1 MCVFSI
7 DGVGK
12 GSIGRR
18 LSSGPVNMRAI
29 RALYAPCQ
37 GEEHV
42 ACWGWGGG
50 VGGERIGYWGSHRA
64 VFLLVQAVVLS
75 VSYVR

>member
-1 MCVFSI
+1 MSRV
-7 DGVGK
+7 GVG
-12 GSIGRR
+12 
-18 LSSGPVNMRAI
+18 
-29 RALYAPCQ
+29 
-37 GEEHV
+37 
-42 ACWGWGGG
+42 GGG